1 MMLADIRRQI
11 RDGIAGLYASGDGP
25 NGSITIETPFVFPN
39 GDLLDLAV
47 EQTPD
52 GFVVSDLGET
62 WGWLFR
68 TSGIDDLT
76 PDCRKRIREIE
87 NGTGV
92 RFQRGTLRYRCNSGA
107 DLASGVHLV
116 AQAAMQMAEL
126 RHHA

>member
-1 MMLADIRRQI
+1 MPTDIRRQI
-11 RDGIAGLYASGDGP
+11 RDGIAGLYDGGNGP

-39 GDLLDLAV
+39 GDLLDLSV
-47 EQTPD
+47 QQTPD

-62 WGWLFR
+62 RGWLFR

-87 NGTGV
+87 NSTGV
-92 RFQRGTLRYRCNSGA
+92 RFQRGTLRYRCNSGT

>member
-1 MMLADIRRQI
+1 MPTDMRQQI
-11 RDGIAGLYASGDGP
+11 RDGVAALYDCKDSPYGAT
-25 NGSITIETPFVFPN
+25 TILTPFVFPN

-76 PDCRKRIREIE
+76 SDCRKRIREIE

>member
-1 MMLADIRRQI
+1 MPADMRQQL
-11 RDGIAGLYASGDGP
+11 RHGIAALYDCEDGP
-25 NGSITIETPFVFPN
+25 NGTIAIPTPFIFPN
-39 GDLLDLAV
+39 GDLLDLVV

-52 GFVVSDLGET
+52 GLVVSDLGET

-92 RFQRGTLRYRCNSGA
+92 RFQHGTLRYRCNSSA

-126 RHHA
+126 RHRP

>member
-1 MMLADIRRQI
+1 MPTDIRQHLRA
-11 RDGIAGLYASGDGP
+11 GIAELYDCKDGP
-25 NGSITIETPFVFPN
+25 NGTTAILTPFIFPN
-39 GDLLDLAV
+39 GDLLELFVDETL
-47 EQTPD
+47 E

-68 TSGIDDLT
+68 TSGMEDLT
-76 PDCRKRIREIE
+76 SGCRKQIREIE

-92 RFQRGTLRYRCNSGA
+92 QFQRGTLRYRCNSGA

-126 RHHA
+126 RHHV